1 MCGETVIWLKP
12 KAQGR
17 VQSIGS
23 WLDRFGEDGRKGD
36 NTCRH
41 QYEFLLARN
50 MNWRGRS
57 NRAHNSLLASPP
69 RERWLR
75 HFGWRPDPSSKNLR
89 FFFFYFWS
97 KHSYFDVTERA
108 SLACTD
114 SFLQGSECVCVCVC
128 VSVIYSKIS
137 FPFMLATGNKKLILK
152 IGDDRESSFGS
163 KIDVYFNLREGQVY
177 PLGLYGG
184 TEVELTW
191 LCLRKTQKTGR
202 LYCTSTLLTCIRL
215 VKLGRQFGYISRLFH
230 FPYNI
235 IIYIIASGNKV
246 LGNKTIIVTLF
257 FFFIFFFVCAVYCG
271 AAAGADSPRSRVSRW
286 WKMPALVAAIFLNW
300 RPSGPKMSSA
310 VSWQCATSINYPLAA
325 CAPAADRPSPV
336 EPALMLAATGS
347 NQAAKSIWKL
357 GTYNRCVARS
367 LSLARRSSDVHRR
380 RRQRRRLSLARSR
393 YWFPP
398 PVGSSFP

>member
-257 FFFIFFFVCAVYCG
+257 FFFFFFG
-271 AAAGADSPRSRVSRW
+271 
-286 WKMPALVAAIFLNW
+286 L
-300 RPSGPKMSSA
+300 
-310 VSWQCATSINYPLAA
+310 
-325 CAPAADRPSPV
+325 
-336 EPALMLAATGS
+336 
-347 NQAAKSIWKL
+347 
-357 GTYNRCVARS
+357 RCVLWCGRWCRQPKKPRIEMMKDACIGRRYISQLEAIRPKDVFSS
-367 LSLARRSSDVHRR
+367 LVTVRYIHK
-380 RRQRRRLSLARSR
+380 LSISCVCSGCGSTITRGACT
-393 YWFPP
+393 Y
-398 PVGSSFP
+398 VGCHWKQPGCKVDLKAWYV